1 MKWHEILEAE
11 IKRLDNKIHDCDI
24 EIGEIETKRER
35 LRDDIADLR
44 YQLKGK
50 ER

>member
-1 MKWHEILEAE
+1 MTWKEILEAE
-11 IKRLDNKIHDCDI
+11 IIKLDKEVNQLDI
-24 EIGEIETKRER
+24 EIGEIDTRRER

-50 ER
+50 ES